1 MANSLFNSLQGSQPN
16 IQEQLRQ
23 LQANPVQFLMQRR
36 LNIPQELQNDPRG
49 MIQHLLNTGQMRQE
63 DFNRLQGIVN
73 NMTR

>member
-1 MANSLFNSLQGSQPN
+1 MANSLFNSLQGGQPN

-63 DFNRLQGIVN
+63 DFNRLQGVVN